1 MSGTNASKEL
11 LNLLNEAIAKK
22 LQLSIQYP
30 WQYVIWKGAKGF
42 TVKDKLRKI
51 SIVEMKHAEDIA
63 ERLVYLGGKPTT
75 KPTSIHIGETLKE
88 MFERDRKDEEEA
100 IHLCKKIIDLAR
112 KEGDEVTEKLF
123 TDILADEE
131 DHQDTFTR
139 LLENLD

>member
-1 MSGTNASKEL
+1 
-11 LNLLNEAIAKK
+11 
-22 LQLSIQYP
+22 
-30 WQYVIWKGAKGF
+30 
-42 TVKDKLRKI
+42 
-51 SIVEMKHAEDIA
+51 
-63 ERLVYLGGKPTT
+63 
-75 KPTSIHIGETLKE
+75 